1 MIYLRTKPNDRKSLS
16 SLAINRISLNN
27 ILVTFIEEFIDT
39 VRSKPNVSIILIC
52 YLFRS
57 ADGHHDETY
66 GKINCVVRSDGMVH
80 WIPPAKFRVF
90 CDVDLTN
97 WPFGE
102 HTCSLRLGSWTY
114 DGNSVSMQINQK
126 INVRL
131 VYINNC
137 SFIFLQRD
145 FIFLPLELPH
155 KQCRARI
162 IIFV

>member
-1 MIYLRTKPNDRKSLS
+1 M
-16 SLAINRISLNN
+16 
-27 ILVTFIEEFIDT
+27 F
-39 VRSKPNVSIILIC
+39 C
-52 YLFRS
+52 S

-131 VYINNC
+131 AYINYCFNFLEC
-137 SFIFLQRD
+137 HFI
-145 FIFLPLELPH
+145 ILPLALPN
-155 KQCRARI
+155 KQCCART
-162 IIFV
+162 IFFVCISELKKYLDARNLDRNEMHYFYYTILF

>member
-1 MIYLRTKPNDRKSLS
+1 MQIFPVWQLIELRLTIFQRFILTSLS
-16 SLAINRISLNN
+16 I
-27 ILVTFIEEFIDT
+27 T
-39 VRSKPNVSIILIC
+39 VKSKPNVLIILIC
-52 YLFRS
+52 FLFRS
-57 ADGHHDETY
+57 ADGQHDETY

-131 VYINNC
+131 VYINYC
-137 SFIFLQRD
+137 FIFLQHD
-145 FIFLPLELPH
+145 FIILPLELTH
-155 KQCRARI
+155 KQCCARI
-162 IIFV
+162 IFLFRYLN

>member
-1 MIYLRTKPNDRKSLS
+1 M
-16 SLAINRISLNN
+16 LNN
-27 ILVTFIEEFIDT
+27 EQNFPVQQLIELRLHCNIPVVFILTILSTT
-39 VRSKPNVSIILIC
+39 VKSKSNVSTTLIRF
-52 YLFRS
+52 LFRS

-90 CDVDLTN
+90 CNVDLTN

-126 INVRL
+126 INVRYYFRL
-131 VYINNC
+131 L
-137 SFIFLQRD
+137 IFFSGIRLFHR
-145 FIFLPLELPH
+145 
-155 KQCRARI
+155 
-162 IIFV
+162 